1 LGGAP
6 WKFHVVNKAK
16 NIRTPRAIGCRKVT
30 AKMKLRFGIVFAL
43 LAVLVV
49 GASVGGV
56 GRAEA
61 AAQLG
66 QDFPSFTPAPYNYQ
80 PLGFAQISIT
90 SSAQTFAVAGVA
102 VPTGARLAVMT
113 VDAANVRY
121 RDDGTAP
128 TASIGIQLSSSAT
141 QPYEYSGDLAAIQ
154 SGTRSMR
161 KRCSSP
167 RQRPSSSGRM
177 ARSGGL
183 RDTA

>member
-1 LGGAP
+1 
-6 WKFHVVNKAK
+6 
-16 NIRTPRAIGCRKVT
+16 
-30 AKMKLRFGIVFAL
+30 MKLRPGIVFAL
-43 LAVLVV
+43 LAALVV
-49 GASVGGV
+49 GVGGV
-56 GRAEA
+56 GQAKA

-80 PLGFAQISIT
+80 PLGFAQITIT
-90 SSAQTFAVAGVA
+90 GSPQTFAAAGVT

-154 SGTRSMR
+154 FIAVSG
-161 KRCSSP
+161 SP
-167 RQRPSSSGRM
+167 LLNV
-177 ARSGGL
+177 AFYK
-183 RDTA
+183 